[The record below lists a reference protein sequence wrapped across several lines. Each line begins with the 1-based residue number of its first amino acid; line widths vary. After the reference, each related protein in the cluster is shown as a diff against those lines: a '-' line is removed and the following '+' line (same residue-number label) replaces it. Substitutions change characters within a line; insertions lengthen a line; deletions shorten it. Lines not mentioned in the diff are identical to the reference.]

1 MEEIQFFEKFADSRF
16 MVCIRT
22 PRNLTSE
29 TTVVLVHG
37 FWSLPLG
44 RKYDLLSNICERLG
58 VKCAAYELIGHG
70 SDIARLDNMD
80 LNVLIGQLEDL
91 IPRVFG
97 NDVIL
102 IGSCGGGLVALQ
114 TARKHPTAVKGII
127 TLASALDW
135 RFLTP
140 EQMKTVNEKGF
151 VYVRFG
157 HHVEDCK
164 ITKRFCDSYAEVEH
178 WAPHEVSYPVHIIQ
192 GSGDNVMD
200 WRKSLKLL
208 EFVQGKDVM
217 LKVIQGTGHR
227 VADKKSFREIEFS
240 LQTMLG
246 K

>member
-16 MVCIRT
+16 MVCVRT
-22 PRNLTSE
+22 PRNATSG

-44 RKYDLLSNICERLG
+44 RKYNLLSNICERLG

-80 LNVLIGQLEDL
+80 LNVLIGQLEEL

-102 IGSCGGGLVALQ
+102 VGSCGGGLVALQ
-114 TARKHPTAVKGII
+114 AARKHPEAVKGII
-127 TLASALDW
+127 TLATALDW
-135 RFLTP
+135 HFLTA
-140 EQMKTVNEKGF
+140 EQIKEINEKGF
-151 VYVRFG
+151 IYVRFG
-157 HHVEDCK
+157 QHTEECK
-164 ITKRFCDSYAEVEH
+164 ITKKFYDSYAGAAY
-178 WAPHEVSYPVHIIQ
+178 WQPHEVPYPVHIIQ

-200 WRKSLKLL
+200 WRKSLQLL
-208 EFVQGKDVM
+208 DFVQGRDII
-217 LKVIQGTGHR
+217 LKVLQGTGHR
-227 VADKKSFREIEFS
+227 VADKKSFREIDFS